1 MCKNK
6 WVCDCISRSQWVE
19 CWGRSSIKCYLWF
32 ETLAGPGQ
40 LEAPHWLLCAWNAL
54 SACLPQARSGPRTQP
69 WDRNAVTRLL
79 DWVNGWTLLR
89 PLHKLLRFG
98 IWMQKTTHFAV
109 TQDKPTKNVPLLIKI
124 HLFLGLSPPSIR
136 ELVSDFTRDA
146 SREIES
152 QQKHHGFAWVHVEFR
167 LEHSKAPDTG
177 KEEICLYKTFPD
189 ISGWKWSF
197 CLPTAISVASII
209 WLIPSVSSLS
219 FSCSSLAALT

>member
-1 MCKNK
+1 
-6 WVCDCISRSQWVE
+6 
-19 CWGRSSIKCYLWF
+19 
-32 ETLAGPGQ
+32 
-40 LEAPHWLLCAWNAL
+40 
-54 SACLPQARSGPRTQP
+54 
-69 WDRNAVTRLL
+69 
-79 DWVNGWTLLR
+79 
-89 PLHKLLRFG
+89 
-98 IWMQKTTHFAV
+98 MQKTTHFAV

-124 HLFLGLSPPSIR
+124 HLFFGLSLPSIR
-136 ELVSDFTRDA
+136 ELVSDFTWDA

-209 WLIPSVSSLS
+209 WLIPSISSLS
-219 FSCSSLAALT
+219 PALPWQHWHSSLYQLLLFPRNPVIFLPPSLHRNCPPSDPNDLLISKNLQIFF